1 MCKHV
6 GPSRWSHVLQTDRG
20 VIDTEGVLARLAQ
33 VEEADACHIGNGK
46 HVIVCI
52 IRGVSV
58 MWDGAHNCNGNR
70 FHLFGWSILFGVPS
84 KLSAKLEVNV
94 SVTIHL
100 DVRGP
105 HPFEVSE
112 TEPDCV
118 GLWLVV
124 RQPPR
129 ILLPMNFG
137 CSAKS
142 AEVSWGSM
150 E

>member
-1 MCKHV
+1 M
-6 GPSRWSHVLQTDRG
+6 QTDRG

-84 KLSAKLEVNV
+84 KLSAKLEV
-94 SVTIHL
+94 
-100 DVRGP
+100 
-105 HPFEVSE
+105 
-112 TEPDCV
+112 
-118 GLWLVV
+118 WLSIWMSGVPIRLCAWSTACRHQKLSQTV
-124 RQPPR
+124 W
-129 ILLPMNFG
+129 
-137 CSAKS
+137 AY
-142 AEVSWGSM
+142 SWL
-150 E
+150 